1 MRAKRSNPNIN
12 KWIASGF
19 ALAMVHII
27 TSFIQ
32 TTMTTTKLSVK
43 DWSPDDQ
50 PREKL
55 LAKGVN
61 VLSDAELLAIII
73 GSGNTEE
80 TSVEL
85 SRRIFQAAGNN
96 INRLSKFSVNY
107 LVSNFKGIGNAKAI
121 SIVAALELG
130 KRRKAEE
137 TENRGRI
144 ICSKDL
150 YNYFYPILC
159 DLSHEEFWVLFLNN
173 ACRIIDR
180 TKISQG
186 GIAQTPVEGKLIYKE
201 ALARLATSVALCH
214 NHPSGNPKPSSL
226 DDEIT
231 FRIKKGLQL
240 LEISLSDHLVFCEG
254 NYYSYADEGRI

>member
-1 MRAKRSNPNIN
+1 MS
-12 KWIASGF
+12 
-19 ALAMVHII
+19 
-27 TSFIQ
+27 
-32 TTMTTTKLSVK
+32 TTKLSVK

-61 VLSDAELLAIII
+61 ALSDAELLAIII

-85 SRRIFQAAGNN
+85 SQRILRAVENN
-96 INRLSKFSVNY
+96 INRLGKLSVNY

-130 KRRKAEE
+130 KRRKAED
-137 TENRGRI
+137 TGSRKQI
-144 ICSKDL
+144 LCTLDI
-150 YNYFYPILC
+150 YNYFYPVLC

-173 ACRIIDR
+173 GNRIIDR
-180 TKISQG
+180 VKISQG
-186 GIAQTPVEGKLIYKE
+186 GVAQTPVDGKLIYKE
-201 ALARLATSVALCH
+201 AITRLASYVILCH

-226 DDEIT
+226 DDEVT
-231 FRIKKGLQL
+231 FRIKKGLRL
-240 LEISLSDHLVFCEG
+240 LEVSLLDHLIFCEG
-254 NYYSYADEGRI
+254 NYYSYADEERI